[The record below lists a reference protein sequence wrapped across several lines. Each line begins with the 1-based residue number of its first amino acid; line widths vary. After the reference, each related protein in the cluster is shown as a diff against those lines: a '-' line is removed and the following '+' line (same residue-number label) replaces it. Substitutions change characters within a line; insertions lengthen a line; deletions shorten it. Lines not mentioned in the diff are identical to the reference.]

1 MENKG
6 RSKGKALTWGPRS
19 AKGRGARR
27 SRTRWPGGAKA
38 RVGGESTGE
47 GRQRFP
53 GPQRR
58 QGGPWMWVTQES
70 QGTSKSTSGKA
81 RGDGLGRDG
90 VGQRGELLPSVWPRK
105 EGDRGRG
112 KKVSV

>member
-1 MENKG
+1 M
-6 RSKGKALTWGPRS
+6 
-19 AKGRGARR
+19 
-27 SRTRWPGGAKA
+27 
-38 RVGGESTGE
+38 
-47 GRQRFP
+47 
-53 GPQRR
+53 
-58 QGGPWMWVTQES
+58 VTQES

>member
-1 MENKG
+1 M
-6 RSKGKALTWGPRS
+6 
-19 AKGRGARR
+19 
-27 SRTRWPGGAKA
+27 
-38 RVGGESTGE
+38 
-47 GRQRFP
+47 
-53 GPQRR
+53 
-58 QGGPWMWVTQES
+58 VTQES

-112 KKVSV
+112 KKVCV